1 MDDHDQRF
9 KALLHEFLP
18 EFVALFF
25 PNWYPRFDFS
35 GTEWLEQ
42 ESFLDPPQ
50 GDNRVLDL
58 VARVRTREPI
68 PDPFYRPADSSL
80 VLINI
85 EIESPERSTDIR
97 GRMVWHYEAL
107 RHRYGLPVF
116 PVCLFLRVGL
126 DGLGWDAYEERLW
139 DRTLLKF
146 EYPYIG
152 LPALDGLA
160 YLGGDNPLG
169 LALSALMKL
178 PAADRAGIKA
188 EGLAKIA
195 RSQENDAK
203 RALLAECF
211 DNYLELDDAS
221 QAQFEQLAAANN
233 PETATMFNSIE
244 ARAIRRIIP
253 KLVAEK
259 FGPLPPYVAG
269 QLSVLPPNQLE
280 EIALK
285 LIRAESLAALGL
297 GEPPPAPVVPTGP
310 AASGE

>member
-25 PNWYPRFDFS
+25 PNWYPHFDFT

-50 GDNRVLDL
+50 GDKRVLDL
-58 VARVRTREPI
+58 VARVRTREPL
-68 PDPFYRPADSSL
+68 PDPFYRPAAASL

-139 DRTLLKF
+139 DRTLLRF

-152 LPALDGLA
+152 LPALDGLT

-169 LALSALMKL
+169 LALSALMRL
-178 PAADRAGIKA
+178 PAADRARIKA

-195 RSQENDAK
+195 RAQENDAK

-211 DNYLELDDAS
+211 NNYLTLDPA
-221 QAQFEQLAAANN
+221 ARTEFERLTTTD
-233 PETATMFNSIE
+233 PESPMYNSFEIQ
-244 ARAIRRIIP
+244 IYRRILP
-253 KLVAEK
+253 KQLAEK
-259 FGPLPPYVAG
+259 FGPLSPYVAG
-269 QLSVLPPNQLE
+269 QLSVLPPDRLE

-285 LIRAESLAALGL
+285 FIRADSLAALGL
-297 GEPPPAPVVPTGP
+297 GEPPAAP
-310 AASGE
+310 AASSE